1 MVSRRDFVTR
11 SALAGSALLVS
22 KVGLDAALA
31 ETASAQ
37 EHAHEHMDPGAPAA
51 PATDRKSAPEVQGS
65 GHGLAPGGRGEA
77 AARAETGRKF
87 YSVETPN
94 GSSLP
99 SRVVNGV
106 RVYHLIAETLK
117 HEFAPGLV
125 SECWGYNGS
134 TPGPTIEATR
144 NEHLRIYVTNR
155 LPEPTAV
162 HWHGVVLPNGMDGV
176 GGLTQPYIRP
186 GETYRY
192 EFTPKH
198 AGTFM
203 YHPHVDEMTQMG
215 MGLMG
220 MLIVHDEAKARVDK
234 VDRDFALM
242 LSEWKVVVG
251 ASRPDPREMTDFNV
265 LTINGKAFPGT
276 APLVVRTGQ
285 RVRIRFGN
293 LSAMHNHP
301 MHLHGYAFRVT
312 GTDGGPVPK
321 SAQSPDTTVLVPV
334 GSTRDIE
341 FVADVPGDWA
351 MHCHFTHHVMNQM
364 GHGGHNMLGVKPGDF
379 DKRMRKAV
387 KGYMTMGQ
395 NGMAEMAKMKMAIP
409 ENSIPMQGTPGKHDY
424 IDMGGMFTVLKVRDG
439 IESYGDPGW
448 YDGPAESQAR
458 VATAEELA
466 ADGIEVG

>member
-31 ETASAQ
+31 EGVSAQ
-37 EHAHEHMDPGAPAA
+37 QHDHEHTGQPGAPATDPK
-51 PATDRKSAPEVQGS
+51 PAQVQGS
-65 GHGLAPGGRGEA
+65 GHGLAPGGTGEA
-77 AARAETGRKF
+77 SARAATPNKF
-87 YSVETPN
+87 SSVETPN

-99 SRVVNGV
+99 SRIVNGV
-106 RVYHLIAETLK
+106 RVFHLIAEPVK

-134 TPGPTIEATR
+134 TPGSTIEAVR
-144 NEHLRIYVTNR
+144 NERVRIYVTNR
-155 LPEPTAV
+155 LPAPTAV
-162 HWHGVVLPNGMDGV
+162 HWHGVLLPNGMDGV

-186 GETYRY
+186 GETFRY
-192 EFTPKH
+192 EFTPKYS
-198 AGTFM
+198 GTFM

-220 MLIVHDEAKARVDK
+220 MLIVHDEGAEKRRADK
-234 VDRDFALM
+234 VDRDFVLM
-242 LSEWKVVVG
+242 LSEWKVQVG
-251 ASRPDPREMTDFNV
+251 ASRPDPREMNDFNV

-364 GHGGHNMLGVKPGDF
+364 GHEGHNMLGMNPGDF
-379 DKRMRKAV
+379 DKRMRKVV
-387 KGYMTMGQ
+387 KGYMSMGQ
-395 NGMAEMAKMKMAIP
+395 NGMAEMAKMKMAVP
-409 ENSIPMQGTPGKHDY
+409 DNSIAMQGTPGKHDY
-424 IDMGGMFTVLKVRDG
+424 IDMGGMFTVVKVRDG
-439 IESYGDPGW
+439 IASYEDPGW

-458 VATAEELA
+458 VATADELQ
-466 ADGIEVG
+466 ADGIKLS